1 MDIEKIVDELNIYYD
16 SLNENINSNTFNDY
30 ESSWMVETKLEF
42 DDQFEQL
49 KEHIKYINQ
58 DL

>member
-16 SLNENINSNTFNDY
+16 SLAENINSNTFNDY

-42 DDQFEQL
+42 DDLFE
-49 KEHIKYINQ
+49 
-58 DL
+58 